1 MKKLI
6 ALLLL
11 STLVS
16 GEENL
21 IQISC
26 DLIKES
32 HVDFSFTHKSVSFL
46 NDTVLIDIEVDEQ
59 KLRLN
64 KSKTEYIAI
73 TEGNEITITNKI
85 SIDSDNNFRQTDWS
99 ELLGFYEYG
108 TVNRETGI
116 LKIKNYTK
124 KKDDDEDFVHSF
136 SRNYE
141 CRSVKIK
148 F

>member
-1 MKKLI
+1 MKKLL

-11 STLVS
+11 SPLVVS
-16 GEENL
+16 EENV

-26 DLIKES
+26 DVIKES
-32 HVDFSFTHKSVSFL
+32 HVDYHFPQSSSAFSS
-46 NDTVLIDIEVDEQ
+46 DTVLIDIEIDKQ

-64 KSKTEYIAI
+64 KSKNEYIAI

-108 TVNRETGI
+108 TLNRETGI

-141 CRSVKIK
+141 CSSYKLK